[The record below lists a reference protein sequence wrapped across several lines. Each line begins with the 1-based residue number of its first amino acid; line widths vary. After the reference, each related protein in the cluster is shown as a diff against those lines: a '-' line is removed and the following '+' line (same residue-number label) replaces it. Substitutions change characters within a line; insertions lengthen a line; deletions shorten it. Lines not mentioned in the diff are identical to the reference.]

1 MKMAKTNST
10 TTKNSQQRLAGV
22 PSVVATADS
31 KGKAV
36 SPEDRLQRLRYEL
49 NKIFLE
55 RQSIIDGVLAVLLT
69 GSNAVLFG
77 PPGSAKSWMLEE
89 LCKAIEGANFFD
101 RLLQRA
107 QPPEE
112 LLGQPS
118 LKALQQQD
126 QLIRNTK
133 NRLPEAHI
141 AFLDEIFRCN
151 ATTLNS
157 LLRLINERVFENPNP
172 QQVPLIFLCGAA
184 NDVPEDEE
192 LRAFVDRFVYRPWV
206 SYVKKL
212 SSRRELINRAR
223 NNTKLSVSTQL
234 RLDEIQQ
241 LQIQAAQVTFS
252 DAAVE
257 SLLQCQSAL
266 EREGFEISDRK
277 LQQLVKLL
285 QAHAFVQ
292 RDTEVYIESFH
303 DLLPDC
309 LWKKEPKDRQ
319 KIAQVLNQIIP
330 DVNQQAVNWYDA
342 AKEEVKK
349 VQLAAKEYELLPY
362 NETEKKLIKIAD
374 DAAKHLEDV
383 CRRIEKLLSQN
394 QGKSIKRAERILNDI
409 REDLMVE
416 IVKYK
421 EKVYL

>member
-1 MKMAKTNST
+1 MIS
-10 TTKNSQQRLAGV
+10 KN
-22 PSVVATADS
+22 
-31 KGKAV
+31 GKIT
-36 SPEDRLQRLRYEL
+36 SPEDRFQQLRKEL

-55 RQSIIDGVLAVLLT
+55 RQTIIDGVLAVLLT
-69 GSNAVLFG
+69 GGNALLFG
-77 PPGSAKSWMLEE
+77 PPGCAKSWMLCE

-157 LLRLINERVFENPNP
+157 LLRLINERLFENPEP

-192 LRAFVDRFVYRPWV
+192 LRAFVDRFVYRPWI

-212 SSRRELINRAR
+212 TSRRELIHRAR
-223 NNTKLSVSTQL
+223 NNIKLSVSTQL
-234 RLDEIQQ
+234 RLDELQQ
-241 LQIQAAQVTFS
+241 LQIQASRVTFS

-257 SLLQCQSAL
+257 SLLQCQLSL
-266 EREGFEISDRK
+266 EKEGFEISDRK

-285 QAHAFVQ
+285 QAHAFV
-292 RDTEVYIESFH
+292 RGDSEVYIESFH

-309 LWKKEPKDRQ
+309 LWKKEPQERQ
-319 KIAQVLNQIIP
+319 KIAQILNQIIP
-330 DVNQQAVNWYDA
+330 DINQQVVNWYDA

-349 VQLAAKEYELLPY
+349 VQQAAKEYDIRPHK
-362 NETEKKLIKIAD
+362 ETERRLVQIAD
-374 DAAKHLEDV
+374 SAAKHLQDV
-383 CRRIEKLLSQN
+383 MHQIEKLLSQN
-394 QGKSIKRAERILNDI
+394 QGKNPKRAERILVDI
-409 REDLMVE
+409 REDLIVE
-416 IVKYK
+416 VAKYK
-421 EKVYL
+421 EKVYFY